1 MAERSETEPFAA
13 TLIVIV
19 PLPDDAFG
27 AGVTQFTGLAAVHW
41 QLLPFAVTPIV
52 PLPPDRSNGLPSAE
66 VSSVTLHAAA
76 ACDTLK
82 DWPPT
87 TIEPDRGV
95 VAEFDV
101 TLNSS
106 VPGPVP
112 DAPDSIVTQL
122 GDEVVA

>member
-1 MAERSETEPFAA
+1 
-13 TLIVIV
+13 LIAIA
-19 PLPDDAFG
+19 PLPDAAFG
-27 AGVTQFTGLAAVHW
+27 AGVTQFTGLEAVHG
-41 QLLPFAVTPIV
+41 QLLPLAVTPMV
-52 PLPPDRSNGLPSAE
+52 PAPPDRPNGLPSAD

-76 ACDTLK
+76 ACETLN

-106 VPGPVP
+106 VRGPVP